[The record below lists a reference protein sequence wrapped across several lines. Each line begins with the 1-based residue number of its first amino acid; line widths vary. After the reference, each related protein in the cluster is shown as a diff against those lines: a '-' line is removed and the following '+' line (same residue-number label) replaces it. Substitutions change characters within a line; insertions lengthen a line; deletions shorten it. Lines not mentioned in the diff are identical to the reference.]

1 MTDSAD
7 SNAGL
12 TQMLLEDR
20 VNGLNYLEIEARHG
34 IPAAEAKMMVTEA
47 LAQIASKDPI
57 EQRGILTLQ
66 IEKVIRYLTEGLEAG
81 SFKHGEAILKAT
93 ERLAELHDLNQQTIK
108 HEVTVVTDEHAQ
120 LIFEVMKQ
128 NNNALRARVQELELT
143 DAGRLQLEAW
153 PEWEAM
159 AATEAVTNVI
169 YAEVVE
175 D

>member
-1 MTDSAD
+1 MTD

-12 TQMLLEDR
+12 TQMLLDDR
-20 VNGLNYLEIEARHG
+20 VNGLSYLQIEAKHG
-34 IPAAEAKMMVTEA
+34 IPAAEVRAMVTEA
-47 LAQIASKDPI
+47 LSQVVSKDPI

-66 IEKVIRYLTEGLEAG
+66 IEKVIHYLIEGLEGG

-120 LIFEVMKQ
+120 LIFEVLKQ
-128 NNNALRARVQELELT
+128 NNGSLFNRVRNLELSPENQK
-143 DAGRLQLEAW
+143 AIEAW
-153 PEWEAM
+153 PEWEAE
-159 AATEAVTNVI
+159 AATDAVTNVI

>member
-1 MTDSAD
+1 MTDSGT
-7 SNAGL
+7 SM
-12 TQMLLEDR
+12 TKMLLDDR
-20 VNGLNYLEIEARHG
+20 VNGLSYLEIEDRHG
-34 IPAAEAKMMVTEA
+34 IPAVEARQMVMEA
-47 LAQIASKDPI
+47 LADVVSKDPL
-57 EQRGILTLQ
+57 EQRGIMTLQ

-108 HEVTVVTDEHAQ
+108 HEVTVMTDENAQ
-120 LIFEVMKQ
+120 LIFEVLKQ
-128 NNNALRARVQELELT
+128 NNNLLRERVRQAEAT
-143 DAGRLQLEAW
+143 AGVNLQLESW
-153 PEWEAM
+153 PEWEAE